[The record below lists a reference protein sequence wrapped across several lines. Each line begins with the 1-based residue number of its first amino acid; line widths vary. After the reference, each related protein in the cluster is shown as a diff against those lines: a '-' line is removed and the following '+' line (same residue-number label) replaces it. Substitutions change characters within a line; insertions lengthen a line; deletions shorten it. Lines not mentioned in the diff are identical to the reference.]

1 VDKKLSS
8 FTAELWINIPNE
20 VSHKS
25 FCQTFFKK
33 FGGIVKGATLDTGF
47 LRAVALKLL
56 KIQTKFA

>member
-1 VDKKLSS
+1 MLQEWLQKNLVPCGTKY
-8 FTAELWINIPNE
+8 
-20 VSHKS
+20 
-25 FCQTFFKK
+25 FKK